1 MCCLLIK
8 ATTNI
13 TNSPYNFLN
22 TKYPIKGLI
31 LYSKN
36 YPSKFSI
43 SIVGKVTIRI
53 AYPNTRLSSKFPK
66 VKDLETFRWGIGIYL
81 SLAIGI
87 FPKEGCNLEPPT
99 KNKSEIIFLLHQQCP
114 KSFLLSVHI
123 SYFWKSKVHVSALA
137 LFIFPFFDKKII
149 SSSVALLV
157 QDVGAR
163 LQYSFKFCLQIW
175 HIKNAHG
182 DASTKL
188 WQ

>member
-1 MCCLLIK
+1 M
-8 ATTNI
+8 
-13 TNSPYNFLN
+13 
-22 TKYPIKGLI
+22 GLI

-99 KNKSEIIFLLHQQCP
+99 KNKSEIIFLLPQQCP
-114 KSFLLSVHI
+114 DRGSKQTFLLCVHI

-137 LFIFPFFDKKII
+137 LFIFPFFDKNII
-149 SSSVALLV
+149 LSSVALFV
-157 QDVGAR
+157 QGFSAM
-163 LQYSFKFCLQIW
+163 LQYSFKFCLQVW
-175 HIKNAHG
+175 HLKNTQG
-182 DASTKL
+182 DASTKF

>member
-1 MCCLLIK
+1 MPK
-8 ATTNI
+8 
-13 TNSPYNFLN
+13 
-22 TKYPIKGLI
+22 KGLI

-87 FPKEGCNLEPPT
+87 FPKEGCNLEPLA
-99 KNKSEIIFLLHQQCP
+99 KNKSEIFLPQQCP
-114 KSFLLSVHI
+114 NRGSKQSFLLSVHI

-182 DASTKL
+182 DASTKC

>member
-1 MCCLLIK
+1 MLFDIKLKTPSGTPNQPYATNSAKYFRLNLLQPPPMCCLLIK
-8 ATTNI
+8 AM
-13 TNSPYNFLN
+13 N
-22 TKYPIKGLI
+22 TKYPIQKGLI

-66 VKDLETFRWGIGIYL
+66 VKDLETFRRGIGIYL

-99 KNKSEIIFLLHQQCP
+99 KNKSEIIFLLPQQCP
-114 KSFLLSVHI
+114 DRGSKQTFLLCVHI

-137 LFIFPFFDKKII
+137 LFIFPFFDKSII
-149 SSSVALLV
+149 LSSVAL
-157 QDVGAR
+157 
-163 LQYSFKFCLQIW
+163 FC
-175 HIKNAHG
+175 
-182 DASTKL
+182 
-188 WQ
+188 